1 MHTATLAHAICN
13 IIVISYPMKLILI
26 QLFLFLQ
33 VNRPLTMKKE
43 GIQTRK
49 RKPKNSQGPMKELKS
64 SKNISSATNMQQNMQ
79 ALVSSHQYVSYDST
93 RDVSTKTMLNYDAG
107 TLFEQTYATI

>member
-1 MHTATLAHAICN
+1 
-13 IIVISYPMKLILI
+13 
-26 QLFLFLQ
+26 
-33 VNRPLTMKKE
+33 MKKE

-64 SKNISSATNMQQNMQ
+64 SKNIASATNMQQNMQ

-93 RDVSTKTMLNYDAG
+93 RDVSAKTMLNYDAG
-107 TLFEQTYATI
+107 TLFIQTYVSL

>member
-1 MHTATLAHAICN
+1 MHTVTRAHAVLC
-13 IIVISYPMKLILI
+13 VMLYPVQLILI

-64 SKNISSATNMQQNMQ
+64 AKNISSATNMQQNMQ

-93 RDVSTKTMLNYDAG
+93 RDVSAKTMLNYDAG
-107 TLFEQTYATI
+107 TLFMQTYVNL